1 MAKLPKEIKLT
12 RHAKLRLKERKN
24 SNSYNTKNLMRSSC
38 KWYGKDDLIVNSAL
52 YLHCLYVCRKSN
64 QMGYI
69 TDGNIEVLYN
79 RGTGV
84 AITIM
89 EVKEKFL
96 PITQYI
102 KPEYLEQIKIKKEK
116 KKMEKLKLN
125 QEANVCPDCGKE
137 NMELTSLGV
146 CARCRARKFNA
157 EHRNRV
163 YVPYI
168 NLSEKE
174 KTRIDHMQIASAKAH
189 KIRKEK
195 RQQLSEMKE
204 IPMPKISV
212 AENYYEVKA
221 TQNPAIA
228 HIAEETEPVHKSSVQ
243 SIDFNSQVDQKR
255 FIDILKEYNC
265 TIPDE
270 KLKNVLDILVATD
283 KIKNVFLAAL
293 KDENKEIILGLE
305 SILDDSEKKLQ
316 YNWES
321 NGFQN
326 ADDLKFKEFL
336 TWRKILKESMSFWDK
351 LYQTN
356 NVVSEMK
363 KTLNVVSEDIITK
376 EDKEDNKENKE
387 ETTTQKK
394 FQITTESISTIF
406 NTRRPFTRVFYATS
420 KEEAYN
426 EFSKWMSERQLHEN
440 KSKTNIVELTQEG
453 ENDEK
458 TKQ

>member
-1 MAKLPKEIKLT
+1 MAKLPNEIKLT

-24 SNSYNTKNLMRSSC
+24 SNDYNAKNLMRSSC
-38 KWYGKDDLIVNSAL
+38 KWYGKDDLIPNSAL

-79 RGTGV
+79 KGTGV

-102 KPEYLEQIKIKKEK
+102 KPEYLKQIKIKKEK

-137 NMELTSLGV
+137 NMELTTLGV

-174 KTRIDHMQIASAKAH
+174 KTKIDHMQVASAKAH
-189 KIRKEK
+189 KIRREK
-195 RQQLSEMKE
+195 RQRLSEIKE

-228 HIAEETEPVHKSSVQ
+228 HITKETKQDRESSSPQ
-243 SIDFNSQVDQKR
+243 AIDFNSQVDQMR
-255 FIDILKEYNC
+255 FINILKEYDC
-265 TIPDE
+265 TISDE
-270 KLKNVLDILVATD
+270 KLKNVLDILVTTD
-283 KIKNVFLAAL
+283 KIKNIFLSAI
-293 KDENKEIILGLE
+293 KDENKEMILGLE
-305 SILDDSEKKLQ
+305 SILNDSEKKLQ
-316 YNWES
+316 YSWEN

-336 TWRKILKESMSFWDK
+336 TWRKILKESISFWNK
-351 LYQTN
+351 LYQTD
-356 NVVSEMK
+356 NVISEMK
-363 KTLNVVSEDIITK
+363 KVLNVISDDITTA
-376 EDKEDNKENKE
+376 ENKEN
-387 ETTTQKK
+387 TNTQKK

-406 NTRRPFTRVFYATS
+406 NTKRPFTRVFYATS

-426 EFSKWMSERQLHEN
+426 EFLKWMSDRQLHEN
-440 KSKTNIVELTQEG
+440 KNKTSIVELTQEG
-453 ENDEK
+453 GNNDEK